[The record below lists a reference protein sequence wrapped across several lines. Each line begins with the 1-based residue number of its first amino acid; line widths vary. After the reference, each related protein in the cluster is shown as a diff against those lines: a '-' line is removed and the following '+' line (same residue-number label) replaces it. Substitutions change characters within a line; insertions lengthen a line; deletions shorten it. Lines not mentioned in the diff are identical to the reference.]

1 MGNYLS
7 TSNSNKESIQVINE
21 PDHVRVIMS
30 TSEEQQENQENQE
43 NQEKQENEN
52 TTYINGTFDD
62 HIIYKKNLKKN
73 KKNNKK
79 NKKNNKKKH

>member
-7 TSNSNKESIQVINE
+7 TSNKESMQVINE

-43 NQEKQENEN
+43 NQE
-52 TTYINGTFDD
+52 DD
-62 HIIYKKNLKKN
+62 KN
-73 KKNNKK
+73 KKIKK
-79 NKKNNKKKH
+79 IKILIQFQKKLN

>member
-21 PDHVRVIMS
+21 PDHVRVVMS
-30 TSEEQQENQENQE
+30 TSEEHQETQETQE
-43 NQEKQENEN
+43 TQENEN
-52 TTYINGTFDD
+52 TTYMNGTFDD

-73 KKNNKK
+73 NKK
-79 NKKNNKKKH
+79 NKKNNKKNNKKKH